1 MRMIP
6 FKYKIGDKVKV
17 KPLDWFDKH
26 CVCDEHG
33 YEYYGS
39 DNIVNYINDNMLEY
53 CDKEVTII
61 GYRGGAYL
69 IAEDC
74 RTWAWDKWMFEDKEK
89 EVKEE
94 SREIVGDL
102 LHAIGLE
109 NTDMFTFKNLSET
122 VYKFEGTNLMEGCSV
137 GSVNWVES
145 DLTINDLINLADQI
159 ELVYFVDLQK
169 VYTIDLTREDGV
181 AELTYDSSDEH
192 MKYLSSKKLLFKT
205 KEEAKEYL
213 DGVIVF

>member
-17 KPLDWFDKH
+17 KPLDWFKKH
-26 CVCDEHG
+26 CACDGHG
-33 YEYYGS
+33 YEYYRSG
-39 DNIVNYINDNMLEY
+39 NLVNYINDDMLEY
-53 CDKEVTII
+53 CDKEVTIT

-94 SREIVGDL
+94 SREIVLDL

-159 ELVYFVDLQK
+159 ELVYFIDLQK
-169 VYTIDLTREDGV
+169 VYTIDLTSENDI
-181 AELTYDSSDEH
+181 AELTYDSDDEH
-192 MKYLSSKKLLFKT
+192 MKYLASKGLLFKT
-205 KEEAKEYL
+205 REEAKEYI
-213 DGVIVF
+213 DEMF

>member
-39 DNIVNYINDNMLEY
+39 DNIVNYINDDMLEY
-53 CDKEVTII
+53 CDKEVTITD
-61 GYRGGAYL
+61 YRDGAYL
-69 IAEDC
+69 IAEDG
-74 RTWAWDKWMFEDKEK
+74 RTWAWDKWMFENKEK

-94 SREIVGDL
+94 SRAIVRDL

-109 NTDMFTFKNLSET
+109 NTDMFIFKNLSET
-122 VYKFEGTNLMEGCSV
+122 VYKFEGTNLMERCSV
-137 GSVNWVES
+137 GSGNWVES
-145 DLTINDLINLADQI
+145 ELTINDLITLADQI

-169 VYTIDLTREDGV
+169 VYTIDLTREDNI
-181 AELTYDSSDEH
+181 AELTYDSDDEH
-192 MKYLSSKKLLFKT
+192 MKYLASKGLLFKT
-205 KEEAKEYL
+205 REEAKEYL